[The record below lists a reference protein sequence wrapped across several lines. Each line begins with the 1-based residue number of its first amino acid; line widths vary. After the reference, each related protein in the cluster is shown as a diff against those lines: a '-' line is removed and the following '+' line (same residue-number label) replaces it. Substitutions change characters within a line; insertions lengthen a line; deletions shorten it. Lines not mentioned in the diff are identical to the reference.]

1 MYNNSNSGWTS
12 YEDRR
17 KIVLSNKIPLSAWI
31 SLFVLGSADLI
42 STTSETMVIPAI
54 PDIISDFDITY
65 STSSW
70 ILSSYLISGAVMTP
84 IAAKLS
90 KIYGK
95 KKILLVLLGLY
106 IIGTLAAGLSTSM
119 LSLSAARIIQ
129 GLGLAIFPVA
139 FAIIQNV
146 FPKEKIA
153 IGQGVI
159 IALFSSG
166 SVIGLIAGGYIIENL
181 GWRAIFFI
189 LTPFPILM
197 MIFIHKRIKV
207 EQEETYASY
216 QLGSNEPT
224 DTKFKTQRKLESF
237 KFIDISGT
245 VVLALLITSFLIVL
259 TYLGDIESQVSN
271 IVIISLFS
279 TVCIV
284 SFILFVLI
292 ERKTRFPT
300 VPTSIFKD
308 RILLPVNV
316 SLMITGLTTLMIYH
330 MIPILVRSPVPL
342 GFGGDAIKVVEVQLP
357 FMIVLFIV
365 STLSGFIVSKLGNIK
380 PTIVGGIVGVLG
392 FFGVLFF
399 HTTENSIII
408 GLVIVGT
415 GISLVQ
421 VGGFN
426 IITSKTPRNFAEI
439 SVGVTSLLFI
449 IGMSIGPVVS
459 GLYLQNFTDFIDGA
473 GPFPT
478 TQAYDTI
485 FLIAA
490 FISILPMVLILVVS
504 KNLDPKSAKID

>member
-1 MYNNSNSGWTS
+1 
-12 YEDRR
+12 
-17 KIVLSNKIPLSAWI
+17 
-31 SLFVLGSADLI
+31 
-42 STTSETMVIPAI
+42 MVIPAI

-70 ILSSYLISGAVMTP
+70 ILSSYLTSGAVMTP

-95 KKILLVLLGLY
+95 KNVLFVLLGLY
-106 IIGTLAAGLSTSM
+106 IIGTLAAGFSTSM
-119 LSLSAARIIQ
+119 LSLTAARIIQ

-139 FAIIQNV
+139 FSIIQNV
-146 FPKEKIA
+146 FPKEKLA

-166 SVIGLIAGGYIIENL
+166 SVIGLVAGGYIIDNL
-181 GWRAIFFI
+181 GWRAIFFV

-207 EQEETYASY
+207 EQEDTYSSF
-216 QLGSNEPT
+216 LIELDEPP
-224 DTKFKTQRKLESF
+224 DSKYKIQKVWKSLQI
-237 KFIDISGT
+237 IDIRGT

-259 TYLGDIESQVSN
+259 TYLEGAMHQEADIITVSF
-271 IVIISLFS
+271 FS
-279 TVCIV
+279 ILCIV
-284 SFILFVLI
+284 SFMLFILF
-292 ERKTRFPT
+292 EKKTKFPT
-300 VPTSIFKD
+300 IPTSIFKD
-308 RILLPVNV
+308 KILLPVNI
-316 SLMITGLTTLMIYH
+316 SLMITGLVTLMIYH

-365 STLSGFIVSKLGNIK
+365 STLSGFIVSRLGNIK
-380 PTIVGGIVGVLG
+380 PTIVGSIIGVLG
-392 FFGVLFF
+392 FFGILFF
-399 HTTENSIII
+399 HTTEDSIII
-408 GLVIVGT
+408 GLVIVGS

-426 IITSKTPRNFAEI
+426 IITSKTPRKFTEI

-449 IGMSIGPVVS
+449 IGMAIGPAVS
-459 GLYLQNFTDFIDGA
+459 GLFLQNFTEVIDGIGA
-473 GPFPT
+473 FPSLE
-478 TQAYDTI
+478 AYSMI

-490 FISILPMVLILVVS
+490 FISILPMALILIVN
-504 KNLDPKSAKID
+504 KNLNSG